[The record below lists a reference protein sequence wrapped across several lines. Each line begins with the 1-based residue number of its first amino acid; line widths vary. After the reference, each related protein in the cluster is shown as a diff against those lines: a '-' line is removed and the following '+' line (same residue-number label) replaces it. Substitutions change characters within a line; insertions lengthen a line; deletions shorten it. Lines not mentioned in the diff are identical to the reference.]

1 MRVEKLERKPK
12 SAGRCGWDEL
22 SDIWCALFL
31 ILLSAFLIFHLV
43 ILYIHGSVLV
53 FEHSRSMAIFEGILL
68 FAFIALALDKLR
80 RLWRTK

>member
-12 SAGRCGWDEL
+12 SGGRGGWDEL
-22 SDIWCALFL
+22 SDILCSLFV
-31 ILLSAFLIFHLV
+31 ILFGSFLIFQLV
-43 ILYIHGSVLV
+43 ILYIRGSALV
-53 FEHSRSMAIFEGILL
+53 FEHSRSMVMFEAIVL